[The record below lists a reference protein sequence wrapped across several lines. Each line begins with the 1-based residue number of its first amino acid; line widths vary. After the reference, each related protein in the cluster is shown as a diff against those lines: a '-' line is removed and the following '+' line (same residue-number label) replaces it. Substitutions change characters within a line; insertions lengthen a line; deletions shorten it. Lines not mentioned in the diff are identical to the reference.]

1 MSHFKKQSHIK
12 EDTLAIIHN
21 NAILYQSI
29 INKQYLI
36 MAENGTL
43 QIPVVFKE
51 YNFMHFC
58 GFSND
63 TRKTNYIPIKSMQF
77 YKKALDNTLTLND
90 IEYINHTINNRDA
103 INTIKEKAENFSVA
117 FAPYLGKANQIYIG
131 VGAVTDTSPYDFMI
145 WSKNHGNDAKGR
157 EYGASIALNHGSM
170 TNSRGKRILADF
182 MVPISLRTETK
193 EEVLKHSDNI
203 YKVDYILCR
212 DYVQHN
218 DNKTYTSL
226 IYDTDY
232 KKNHNSHNWDSI
244 FSYLDKNTKL
254 NLNIKGIQLPLA
266 IRYKQSIHKLSEKYE
281 LTESE
286 ESFFKNII
294 NERQGDR
301 LYPTLALSLYGR
313 YIVEKGIS
321 RFKDESFYLAEAIKN
336 SYRKNKEN
344 QDIRKDFE
352 IFKAD
357 TFKKYIEDTLKNGN
371 TVPIMR
377 EYCIPIAE
385 NKVQNMMD
393 IDFGVVRMDK
403 INNLT
408 VHLIYR
414 IDENEGEGSLML
426 VDTSKK
432 TDKQHYQD
440 YMYPYADLNKYIMGR
455 IIKDN
460 LYESIDDFNLDIMDF
475 AAKREARFR
484 CTFPDDI
491 YQNKDK
497 DNYKI
502 NDIRQEFID
511 FVKEEH
517 MKDKDDI
524 DKEEI

>member
-1 MSHFKKQSHIK
+1 MSHFKNQSHIK

-117 FAPYLGKANQIYIG
+117 FAPYLEKANQIYIG

-145 WSKNHGNDAKGR
+145 WSKNHGNDTKGR

-170 TNSRGKRILADF
+170 TNSRGQRILADF

-266 IRYKQSIHKLSEKYE
+266 IRYKQSIHKLSEKYG

-313 YIVEKGIS
+313 YIVEKGVSHHLEKTFPI
-321 RFKDESFYLAEAIKN
+321 EEAIKN

-344 QDIRKDFE
+344 KDIRTAFE

-371 TVPIMR
+371 MVPVMR
-377 EYCIPIAE
+377 EYCIPVAE

-432 TDKQHYQD
+432 ADKQHYQD
-440 YMYPYADLNKYIMGR
+440 YMYPYTDLDKYIMGR
-455 IIKDN
+455 ISKDN
-460 LYESIDDFNLDIMDF
+460 LYESIDNFNLDIMDF
-475 AAKREARFR
+475 AAKRETRFR
-484 CTFPDDI
+484 CAFPDDI
-491 YQNKDK
+491 YQNK

-517 MKDKDDI
+517 IKDKDDI